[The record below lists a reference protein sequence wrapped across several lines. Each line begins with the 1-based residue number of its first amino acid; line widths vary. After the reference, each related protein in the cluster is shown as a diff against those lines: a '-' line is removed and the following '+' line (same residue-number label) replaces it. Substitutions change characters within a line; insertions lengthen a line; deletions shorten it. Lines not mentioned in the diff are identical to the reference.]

1 VTDHRIGFSVKN
13 VEGIM
18 EGEALI
24 EMLDKLKEWREKEV
38 LELLLEEGEEAEEGN
53 TGGKE

>member
-38 LELLLEEGEEAEEGN
+38 LELLLEEGEEAEESN
-53 TGGKE
+53 TGGK

>member
-24 EMLDKLKEWREKEV
+24 EMLDKLKEWREKEA